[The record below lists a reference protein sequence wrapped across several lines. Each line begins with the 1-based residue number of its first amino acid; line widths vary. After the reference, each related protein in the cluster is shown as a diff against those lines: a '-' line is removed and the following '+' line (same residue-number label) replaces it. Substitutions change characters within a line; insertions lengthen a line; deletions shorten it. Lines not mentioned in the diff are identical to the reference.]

1 MLLDEIL
8 NFSNIIIDF
17 IRIHMIS
24 DIDICNNVLIYIN
37 IIHYQYDN
45 YKNNYKNSEYI
56 KNFFDK

>member
-37 IIHYQYDN
+37 MIHYQYDN
-45 YKNNYKNSEYI
+45 NKNNYKNSEYI